1 MFDRP
6 CKRQALNSL
15 VAGMQSVALIVDQRK
30 GGLRREPGEIHQEIN
45 KNLTG
50 LIAVWY
56 LIPVLEYILQS
67 LTVL

>member
-1 MFDRP
+1 M
-6 CKRQALNSL
+6 
-15 VAGMQSVALIVDQRK
+15 DQLYLE
-30 GGLRREPGEIHQEIN
+30 GTTVPYQIATHQEIN